1 MSMQQTLPLPGVAPE
16 RTGGGYRRDHL
27 LVAEMVRPGSRV
39 LDVGCGFGDTTTALA
54 RLVGEDGF
62 AVGVDV
68 APRYSGSDKTRVSAA
83 QVVEYAM
90 ENGLFIGTTRGIGYG
105 NNIGNLDY
113 SAALSYRVGRKD
125 KDVNSDSI
133 GSGSDE
139 LRGMGEIKGS
149 AIVVPGLKYRVTD
162 WLHLQLQA
170 EVPVSERDNGEAV
183 HFGISS
189 PFYTSPKNEVTL
201 ALIGSWGSDK
211 YMQTYYGVS
220 AAQSSASGFARHDAG
235 AGIYAWSMNLD
246 WTHRLTSRWSVL
258 ASAGVTQLT
267 GDAGDS
273 PIVQRKTSPTG
284 SLKVTYSF

>member
-1 MSMQQTLPLPGVAPE
+1 MRNIELRHTFPHLLSGRCLKTIVPGVVLALLATPVLAE
-16 RTGGGYRRDHL
+16 EQRQGNVLTLGG
-27 LVAEMVRPGSRV
+27 
-39 LDVGCGFGDTTTALA
+39 
-54 RLVGEDGF
+54 
-62 AVGVDV
+62 GVDV
-68 APRYSGSDKTRVSAA
+68 GPRYSGSDKTRVSAA
-83 QVVEYAM
+83 QVVDYSM
-90 ENGLFIGTTRGIGYG
+90 ENGFFIGTTRGIGYG

-113 SAALSYRVGRKD
+113 SAALSYRIGRKE
-125 KDVNSDSI
+125 KDLSSDSI
-133 GSGSDE
+133 GTGSDE

-149 AIVVPGLKYRVTD
+149 AIVVPGLEYKVTD

-189 PFYTSPKNEVTL
+189 PFYTSPKNEVAL
-201 ALIGSWGSDK
+201 ALTGSWGSDK
-211 YMQTYYGVS
+211 YMQTYYGVN
-220 AAQSSASGFARHDAG
+220 AAQSAASGFARHDAG

-246 WTHRLTSRWSVL
+246 WTHKLTSRWSVL

-267 GDAGDS
+267 GDAADS

>member
-1 MSMQQTLPLPGVAPE
+1 MRNIELRHTFPHLLSGRCLKTIVPGVVLALLATPVLAE
-16 RTGGGYRRDHL
+16 EQRQGNVLTLGG
-27 LVAEMVRPGSRV
+27 
-39 LDVGCGFGDTTTALA
+39 
-54 RLVGEDGF
+54 
-62 AVGVDV
+62 GVDV
-68 APRYSGSDKTRVSAA
+68 GPRYSGSDKTRVSAA
-83 QVVEYAM
+83 QVVDYSM
-90 ENGLFIGTTRGIGYG
+90 ENGFFIGTTRGIGYG

-113 SAALSYRVGRKD
+113 SAALSYRTGRKD
-125 KDVNSDSI
+125 KDVSSDSI

-149 AIVVPGLKYRVTD
+149 AIVVPGLEYKVTD

-189 PFYTSPKNEVTL
+189 PFYTSPKNEVAL
-201 ALIGSWGSDK
+201 ALTGSWGSDK
-211 YMQTYYGVS
+211 YMQTYYGVN
-220 AAQSSASGFARHDAG
+220 AAQSAASGFARHDAG

-246 WTHRLTSRWSVL
+246 WTHKLTSRWSVL

-267 GDAGDS
+267 GDAADS

-284 SLKVTYSF
+284 CLKVTYSF